1 MEKITHYPVL
11 HREVLNFFKENIKD
25 GIIVD
30 ATIGGGGHSFLL
42 LKEIP
47 NISIIGLDKDDF
59 ALERAKKCLE
69 KFKDRVKLFK
79 SSFKDVDEVL
89 KEIGINKVNGFLF
102 DFGVSMFQL
111 KQERGFSFQR
121 DEPLDMRMD
130 TNQSLTAY
138 TVVNNYPLSDLER
151 IIKNYGEERLYKK
164 IARAI
169 VERRKKKK
177 FETTKELADLIY
189 KIYPVKLR
197 YRRLHPATKTFQAI
211 RIEVNNELNEINEGL
226 KKAIKLL
233 NKGGII
239 QAISFH
245 SLEDRIVKNI
255 FREGKKLKEVEILTK
270 KPIIPLE
277 TEIREN
283 PPSRSAKLRVAR
295 RI

>member
-11 HREVLNFFKENIKD
+11 HREVLNFFKENLKD

-69 KFKDRVKLFK
+69 KFRDRVKLFK

-111 KQERGFSFQR
+111 KYERGFSFQR

-130 TNQSLTAY
+130 TNQHLTAY
-138 TVVNNYPLSDLER
+138 TIVNNYPLSDLER
-151 IIKNYGEERLYKK
+151 ILKDYGEEKLYKK

-177 FETTKELADLIY
+177 LETTKELADLIY

-211 RIEVNNELNEINEGL
+211 RIEVNNELNEIEEGL

-255 FREGKKLKEVEILTK
+255 FRDGKKLKEVEILTK